1 MKEVFLAA
9 AVLGAFIFCYFLV
22 TRLDRFLC
30 VNRKSIEKESE
41 KPEPS
46 CIVLTDNISDEE
58 ALAEIHNFKKNHENV
73 RIIVCDADGK
83 ESFSLP
89 QNEIKSKQ

>member
-9 AVLGAFIFCYFLV
+9 AVLGALIFCYFLM

-30 VNRKSIEKESE
+30 VNRKAIEKESE
-41 KPEPS
+41 KTEPS
-46 CIVLTDNISDEE
+46 CIVLTDAISDEE
-58 ALAEIHNFKKNHENV
+58 ALEAIHNFKKSHENV
-73 RIIVCDADGK
+73 RIIVCDGDVKDA
-83 ESFSLP
+83 FSAQ